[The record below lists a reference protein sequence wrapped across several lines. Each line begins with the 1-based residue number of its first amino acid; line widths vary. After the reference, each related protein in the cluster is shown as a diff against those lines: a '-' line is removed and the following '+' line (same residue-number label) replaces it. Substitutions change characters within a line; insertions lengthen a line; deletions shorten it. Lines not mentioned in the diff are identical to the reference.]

1 MVAQVASEQ
10 EKQQLLPLVI
20 HASTPAH
27 CFQNDGVKKGWGGR
41 GIRGAQIQSSSS
53 LSILKEARWH
63 KQCAERVCCI
73 VVAVVVVAVAVVAVV
88 VFGWGANEWNERGN
102 EFHQWPVHNEK
113 VLFE

>member
-10 EKQQLLPLVI
+10 EKQLLLPLVI
-20 HASTPAH
+20 DASTPAH

-53 LSILKEARWH
+53 SLSILKEARWH

-73 VVAVVVVAVAVVAVV
+73 VVAVVVAVV
-88 VFGWGANEWNERGN
+88 VFGWGANEWNEGGN
-102 EFHQWPVHNEK
+102 EFHQWPVHNEE